1 MTYLAFFAAALFEIA
16 GCYAF
21 WAWLRLDKTPLWL
34 IPGIASLI
42 AFAWVLTFIDTAFAG
57 RAYAAYGGIYIVS
70 SLSWMVIVEKATP
83 VISDYVGI
91 SLCLLGAAVIL
102 FGSLSGQTAG

>member
-1 MTYLAFFAAALFEIA
+1 MSYLAFFAAALFEIA

-21 WAWLRLDKTPLWL
+21 WAWWRLDKTPLWL

-42 AFAWVLTFIDTAFAG
+42 AFAWVLAQIDTAFAG

-70 SLSWMVIVEKATP
+70 SLVWMVMVEKGRP
-83 VISDYVGI
+83 IISDYFGI
-91 SLCLLGAAVIL
+91 ALCLIGAAVIL
-102 FGSLSGQTAG
+102 LGPAFRPSVG